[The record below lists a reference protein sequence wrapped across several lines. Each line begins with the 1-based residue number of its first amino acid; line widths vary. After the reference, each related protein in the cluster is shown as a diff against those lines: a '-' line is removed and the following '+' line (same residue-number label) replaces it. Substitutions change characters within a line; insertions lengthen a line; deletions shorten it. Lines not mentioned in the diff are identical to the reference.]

1 MPIQCLVVC
10 RYQYTLQPTTS
21 LVCNPYLNQRLI
33 IDCQMTYSTSEQSVI
48 LQWVFVPDTA
58 GSARTLSTDGIKY
71 SISASPLT
79 GRTRSTLTVSALGD
93 SDVGRYYCQAGF
105 NNGTR
110 MSRSEELTLFSQA
123 VFRAQPGLASCS
135 TFSGQSDLRTTCAL
149 QAGQVAVGTSNPD
162 QNGGTNP
169 NNNNGGLNNGGG
181 SGSGGLP
188 GDQIQVIV
196 IAVVICA
203 VVVFILLAV
212 GLVTCLLLCNC
223 LCESVNY
230 GVDSKK

>member
-1 MPIQCLVVC
+1 
-10 RYQYTLQPTTS
+10 
-21 LVCNPYLNQRLI
+21 
-33 IDCQMTYSTSEQSVI
+33 MTYSTSEQSVI

-79 GRTRSTLTVSALGD
+79 GRTRSTLTVNTLGD

-105 NNGTR
+105 GNGTR

-169 NNNNGGLNNGGG
+169 NNGGSNNGGG
-181 SGSGGLP
+181 GGTGGLA
-188 GDQIQVIV
+188 DVQLIVIV
-196 IAVVICA
+196 VVICA
-203 VVVFILLAV
+203 VVLFILLAV

-230 GVDSKK
+230 GVDSRSSRGMDTKYV